1 MPPHRRPSPLSS
13 LCSNPQNLWRAGK
26 YLVLVATLALA
37 GCAATN
43 TTKNQY
49 AQLSS
54 THELR
59 DDYLARTQAD
69 PLGAY
74 INDEDDGDIDD
85 EDAQDV
91 VYSAPSSRSSSLS
104 IASPGAS
111 RAFAS
116 TALDFLGIK
125 YRYGGNSPKSGF
137 DCSGLVHYAAEKS
150 LGLKLPRSSA
160 GLAREGESIPR
171 SELRKGDLVFFN
183 TLGRRYSHVGIYLG
197 DHKFV
202 HAPHRG
208 SVVRIE
214 DMNETYWQKHY
225 TGARRLVAY
234 AGNSASS
241 DVKPTLSARA
251 EHTAVAHNT
260 HSRATH
266 ARSTSHSVKHTSST
280 RARHVVSSHAT
291 HAKATHTVAR
301 KPVHKRR

>member
-1 MPPHRRPSPLSS
+1 MPPHRRLASRLS
-13 LCSNPQNLWRAGK
+13 LCSDPRNLWRAGK

-37 GCAATN
+37 GCATN

-59 DDYLARTQAD
+59 DDYLSRTQAD

-74 INDEDDGDIDD
+74 INDEDNDGIDD
-85 EDAQDV
+85 DTKDILFAT
-91 VYSAPSSRSSSLS
+91 SSRSSPQSV
-104 IASPGAS
+104 ASPGAS

-116 TALDFLGIK
+116 TALNFLGIK
-125 YRYGGNSPKSGF
+125 YRYGGSTPKSGF
-137 DCSGLVHYAAEKS
+137 DCSGLVNYAAEKS

-160 GLAREGESIPR
+160 ELAREGEAISR

-214 DMNETYWQKHY
+214 DMNETYWQKRY
-225 TGARRLVAY
+225 TGARRLVA
-234 AGNSASS
+234 SADGIDKGKS
-241 DVKPTLSARA
+241 
-251 EHTAVAHNT
+251 VAD
-260 HSRATH
+260 SRAGHRSAPRAAH
-266 ARSTSHSVKHTSST
+266 AAHPASRARHTT
-280 RARHVVSSHAT
+280 RPRARHVVNTRAT
-291 HAKATHTVAR
+291 HAKSSHVAVAH
-301 KPVHKRR
+301 KSTHKRH